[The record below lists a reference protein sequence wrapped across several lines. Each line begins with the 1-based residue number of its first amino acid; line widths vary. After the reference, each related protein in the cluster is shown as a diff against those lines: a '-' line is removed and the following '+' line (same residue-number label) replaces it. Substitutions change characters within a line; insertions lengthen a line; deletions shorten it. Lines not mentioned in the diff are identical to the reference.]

1 MLTSLAITLN
11 KVATGPRDV
20 PYYPL
25 DGGGIIHA
33 KGLIVAGFSPPL
45 TLPQLSSY
53 PPEQTHQWTHPI
65 QDTHQILNQISI
77 LNCTWALNNYG

>member
-1 MLTSLAITLN
+1 M
-11 KVATGPRDV
+11 

-45 TLPQLSSY
+45 TLFKLSSFR
-53 PPEQTHQWTHPI
+53 PDHTHLWTHPI
-65 QDTHQILNQISI
+65 QDTYQILNQISI
-77 LNCTWALNNYG
+77 LTCTWALNNYG